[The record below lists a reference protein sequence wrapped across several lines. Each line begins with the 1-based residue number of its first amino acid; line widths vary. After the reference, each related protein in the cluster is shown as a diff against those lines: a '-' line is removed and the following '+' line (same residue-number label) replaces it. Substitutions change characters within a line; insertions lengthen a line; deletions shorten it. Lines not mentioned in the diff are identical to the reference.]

1 MVEIDFN
8 GTQSR
13 YLEPYNTE
21 TATQSYALINIA
33 AGTSIQINKQQPI
46 NIHPAVNNLFNS
58 AYQSNLN
65 RLKHFE

>member
-1 MVEIDFN
+1 MAEIDFN

-13 YLEPYNTE
+13 YLGSYNAE
-21 TATQSYALINIA
+21 TATQSYALIIIA

-58 AYQSNLN
+58 VYQSNLN